1 MNTNEEKLRALL
13 WAAWFELNAI
23 RARDGA
29 PQHIDW
35 HQGRPLQTD
44 GVDRQYFS
52 DLVDAMSD
60 TLGDDSQPW
69 PAEYMKPHLLAA
81 SNSKGAKS

>member
-1 MNTNEEKLRALL
+1 MTLEREQRLEALL
-13 WAAWFELNAI
+13 WAAWVEFNAI

-44 GVDRQYFS
+44 GVSPEYFGA
-52 DLVDAMSD
+52 LEDAMRKE
-60 TLGDDSQPW
+60 LGDDAQPW
-69 PAEYMKPHLLAA
+69 PSEAMKPYLASA
-81 SNSKGAKS
+81 IEGYAP